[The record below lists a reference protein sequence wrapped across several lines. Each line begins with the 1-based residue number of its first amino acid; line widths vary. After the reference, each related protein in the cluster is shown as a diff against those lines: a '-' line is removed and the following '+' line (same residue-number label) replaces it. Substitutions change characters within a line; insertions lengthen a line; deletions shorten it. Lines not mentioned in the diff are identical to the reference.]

1 MSKAWEDQDD
11 QEIKIDLSLSAR
23 TKKLGK
29 ETVSGTEFTDRLRE
43 KYKSIYSAQWGE
55 ENKEKTQLGKLFL
68 TSKSILSDKTPAL
81 MSGLLDVEELKHSN
95 FGNYSKSVISDSE
108 FQGNRLLIAG
118 KDKRI
123 RLFEVPGDDEDNL
136 KASVFFKDLPVVS
149 SKFCGDKIYVSGE
162 KPFFYVY
169 DQVKEDVQRVPFVQ
183 GYNKQPLGQMR
194 ISPDQK
200 FAFFL
205 GKNGKLMQVST
216 QSQKLICDFKMNSDS
231 NGLCFVDEYTVACGG
246 DEGDIYLWDLK
257 MRSCIQRFSDEGT
270 VKITCLESKDNFLAV
285 GSNSGV
291 VNLYDTSKS
300 DFRGSEP
307 KPIKSVMNLT
317 TDVTGVSFN
326 YNCEVL
332 AMYSKWKRDAV
343 KLLHVPSLTVFSNW
357 PSFKDRIKYPTACC
371 FNSTSELF
379 SIGNDEG
386 VSLLYKLNHY
396 C

>member
-1 MSKAWEDQDD
+1 MSKAWEDKDD

-29 ETVSGTEFTDRLRE
+29 ETVSGAEFTDRLRE
-43 KYKSIYSAQWGE
+43 KYKSIYNAQWGE

-81 MSGLLDVEELKHSN
+81 MSGLLDVEELKHAN
-95 FGNYSKSVISDSE
+95 LGNYSKSVISDSE

-123 RLFEVPGDDEDNL
+123 RLFEVPAEDEENL
-136 KASVFFKDLPVVS
+136 KASVHFKDLPVVS
-149 SKFCGDKIYVSGE
+149 SKFCGEKIYVSGE

-183 GYNKQPLGQMR
+183 GYNKQPLGQMK

-231 NGLCFVDEYTVACGG
+231 NGLCFIDEYTVACGG
-246 DEGDIYLWDLK
+246 DEGDIYFWDLK

-291 VNLYDTSKS
+291 VNLYDMNKP
-300 DFRGSEP
+300 DFRESEP

-357 PSFKDRIKYPTACC
+357 PSFKDRIKYPMTCC

-386 VSLLYKLNHY
+386 ISLLYKLNHY